1 MKQIIR
7 SRLDTSKSR
16 EENVHRA
23 REFLQLLIL
32 RIISET
38 KYFKYISFVGGTSL
52 RFLYQLQRF
61 SEDLDFSVTEK
72 NGYNF
77 KDLIKSIEFHLT
89 KAGLE
94 VDIKQKEQRI
104 VQSAYF
110 KFIHLLQHLNISR
123 ARDEKLTIRVEIDSN
138 PPDGWQ
144 NEMSVINDFFI
155 FPVYHFDLPS
165 LFATKLHACFFRKF
179 RKGRDFYDLMWYLS
193 KKVMPNFKLLNNAVK
208 QTENMN
214 LKINAKKF
222 KEFLLD
228 QIAEVDFYTLQKDV
242 EPFLV
247 NHSEVKLID
256 KDIFKKL
263 IQQLEV

>member
-1 MKQIIR
+1 MEQIIR
-7 SRLDTSKSR
+7 SRLDASKSR
-16 EENVHRA
+16 EENVHRV

-32 RIISET
+32 RIISEIN
-38 KYFKYISFVGGTSL
+38 YFKYISFVGGTSL

-77 KDLIKSIEFHLT
+77 KNLIKSIEFHLT

-94 VDIKQKEQRI
+94 VDIKRKEQR
-104 VQSAYF
+104 VVHSAYF
-110 KFIHLLQHLNISR
+110 KFVHLLQRLNISR
-123 ARDEKLTIRVEIDSN
+123 AKDEKLTIRVEIDSN
-138 PPDGWQ
+138 PPSGWQ
-144 NEMSVINDFFI
+144 TEMSVINDFFI
-155 FPVYHFDLPS
+155 FAVYHFDLSS

-193 KKVMPNFKLLNNAVK
+193 KKVVPNFKLLNNAIE
-208 QTENMN
+208 QTENVN
-214 LKINAKKF
+214 LEINAENF
-222 KEFLLD
+222 KDFLFD
-228 QIAEVDFYTLQKDV
+228 QIAKVNFYTLQKDV

-263 IQQLEV
+263 IQQL